1 MSNKV
6 VMEVKAKVLDEYK
19 FIELN
24 APGSFGIA
32 FTKRSEINAML
43 NTKDGERFS
52 VTIERMKKTTK
63 RRN

>member
-24 APGSFGIA
+24 APGSFNVE

-43 NTKDGERFS
+43 NVKAGERFK
-52 VTIERMKKTTK
+52 VTIERVKK
-63 RRN
+63 